1 MAGRWRSLDLL
12 YELAEE
18 HAGYFT
24 TREARSSGV
33 AHTMLSYHTT
43 RGDLER
49 VAHGVYRLARYPAH
63 PFGDVI
69 AAVLWAGPDAAASH
83 ETALAV
89 YGLAEV
95 MPNVIHLTLP
105 RRFRGERAG
114 VRVHQAPLP
123 SFQVW
128 PWEQVRVTRPERT
141 LLDAS
146 QTMDPALVRQAA
158 REALAVGLTTR
169 RRLARAVADTPDRA
183 RVREALRLR
192 LPKVTDSTSRAAS

>member
-12 YELAEE
+12 YEVAVE

-24 TREARSSGV
+24 TRAARDVGV

-43 RGDLER
+43 REDLER
-49 VAHGVYRLARYPAH
+49 VAHGVYRLSRYPAH

-83 ETALAV
+83 GTALAV
-89 YGLAEV
+89 YGLAGV
-95 MPNVIHLTLP
+95 MPSVIHLTIP
-105 RRFRGERAG
+105 RAFRGERAG
-114 VRVHQAPLP
+114 VRVHRAPLP
-123 SFQVW
+123 SYEVW
-128 PWEQVRVTRPERT
+128 PWEQVPVTRPERA

-158 REALAVGLTTR
+158 REALSAGLTTR
-169 RRLARAVADTPDRA
+169 RRLARAVAEVPDGARIRA
-183 RVREALRLR
+183 ALRLR
-192 LPKVTDSTSRAAS
+192 LPKVTDTTSRVAS

>member
-24 TREARSSGV
+24 SQQARSSGV
-33 AHTMLSYHTT
+33 AHTMLSYHTA

-49 VAHGVYRLARYPAH
+49 MAHGVYRLTRYPVH

-69 AAVLWAGPDAAASH
+69 AAVLWAGSDAAASH

-95 MPNVIHLTLP
+95 MPSVIHLTLP

-123 SFQVW
+123 ALDVW

-141 LLDAS
+141 LLDAAR
-146 QTMDPALVRQAA
+146 TMDPTLVREAA
-158 REALAVGLTTR
+158 REALAAGLITR
-169 RRLARAVADTPDRA
+169 RRLARAVAEAPDAA
-183 RVREALRLR
+183 RIRETLRVW
-192 LPKVTDSTSRAAS
+192 LPKVTDSTSQVA